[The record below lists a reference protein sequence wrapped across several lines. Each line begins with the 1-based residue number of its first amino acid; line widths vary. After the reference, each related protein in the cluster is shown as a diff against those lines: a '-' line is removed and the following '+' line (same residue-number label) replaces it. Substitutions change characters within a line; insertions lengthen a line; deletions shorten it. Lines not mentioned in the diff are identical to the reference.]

1 MPPTTVRSFSKIN
14 LGLRIGPPRPDGFH
28 HLTTLFQTLAL
39 HDRVSV
45 EAERAAV
52 TDIALT
58 ASDVRVPCDSRNTA
72 YRIVAAALEQLQ
84 LHARVR
90 IHLQKN
96 LPPQGGMGAGSANA
110 AAALL
115 GLERQLGL
123 ALSPVERLRI
133 AERVGSDV
141 PLFLIGGTVYAHN
154 RGELVLPYPDLP
166 STPCVIASPGLGSST
181 PAAFRAWDAHITEL
195 TPQAAHDRLDE
206 LSRVYASA
214 FTPAGNTVPSSPG
227 FVQNNP
233 GATNQTGASGVFAAI
248 DGAEPTARLASED
261 LAGNPLLRL
270 VRTGIENDFEEVV
283 FQQLP
288 SLRAI
293 KHALTGGESVSS
305 GEDRAPEPYA
315 GSALVAMLS
324 GSGSSLFGLYRTEA
338 DAYAARQRVHDL
350 AVGARCFLTHTVNR
364 ELYWRTMF
372 GQ

>member
-1 MPPTTVRSFSKIN
+1 MAATVVRSHCKIN

-39 HDRVSV
+39 HDCVTV
-45 EAERAAV
+45 EAEPAPA
-52 TDIALT
+52 TEITLT
-58 ASDVRVPCDSRNTA
+58 SNEPRVPTDSRNTA
-72 YRIVAAALEQLQ
+72 YRIVAAALAQLGVD
-84 LHARVR
+84 ARVR
-90 IHLQKN
+90 IHLEKK

-123 ALSPVERLRI
+123 SLAPVERLRI

-166 STPCVIASPGLGSST
+166 SLPCLIVAPGVGSST
-181 PAAFRAWDAHITEL
+181 PAAFRAWDAQITQL
-195 TPQAAHDRLDE
+195 TPEAAHSRLNE
-206 LSRVYASA
+206 SSRVYASA
-214 FTPAGNTVPSSPG
+214 FTPAGQAIPG
-227 FVQNNP
+227 KQP
-233 GATNQTGASGVFAAI
+233 GSGQTGASGVPGAGG
-248 DGAEPTARLASED
+248 DGNVSSMTAGD
-261 LAGNPLLRL
+261 LAGSSLLAL

-283 FQQLP
+283 FQQHP

-293 KHALTGGESVSS
+293 KHALQGDESVPPGESRTIELRT
-305 GEDRAPEPYA
+305 GEPRA

-338 DAYAARQRVHDL
+338 DAEAARQRIQSL
-350 AVGARCFLTHTVNR
+350 RSGARCFLTGTVGR
-364 ELYWRTMF
+364 EAYWSSMF
-372 GQ
+372 DES